1 MNDFGSWGWREG
13 LGLGVED
20 EKDFPLGLTMTTTAE
35 EGGRAWTAADRE
47 GGVPKTW
54 LHVLEGRERGEKRDG
69 KALIFIRPGAV
80 DEN

>member
-1 MNDFGSWGWREG
+1 MNDFGSWGWLEG

-20 EKDFPLGLTMTTTAE
+20 EKDFPPGLTATAE
-35 EGGRAWTAADRE
+35 EGGRAWTAADLE
-47 GGVPKTW
+47 GGAPKAW